1 MASRSDSV
9 TSVVISGNDY
19 DFTASSSA
27 PVFDGYFKVYGKYE
41 DKVETEELPS
51 LTEGES
57 LKKKDVVKE
66 QHFTKA
72 PNRYNEGKVVKLM
85 QENGIGRPSTYAPT
99 ITTLLERDYVE
110 NQKGSLVPT
119 EQGELTADRLEE
131 YFPKYMDVSYTASM
145 EDSLDAIADGK
156 TDKEKLLSDFWSE
169 FQKLYASADQKME
182 KVAPKEVGRNCPKC
196 GKPLVLRHG
205 KYGDFVGCSN
215 YPECD
220 YIEKSKPDVIEGRVC
235 PKCGHALV
243 KRMGR
248 KGPFIGCSDY
258 PKCHYMESMDG
269 KELTVEKKPL
279 VIPADAPL
287 CPVCHTGHLIERKS
301 RWGKTFIG
309 CSNYPKCHYIQKE
322 PTAKDGKKDDTD
334 GK

>member
-1 MASRSDSV
+1 
-9 TSVVISGNDY
+9 
-19 DFTASSSA
+19 
-27 PVFDGYFKVYGKYE
+27 
-41 DKVETEELPS
+41 
-51 LTEGES
+51 
-57 LKKKDVVKE
+57 
-66 QHFTKA
+66 
-72 PNRYNEGKVVKLM
+72 
-85 QENGIGRPSTYAPT
+85 
-99 ITTLLERDYVE
+99 
-110 NQKGSLVPT
+110 
-119 EQGELTADRLEE
+119 
-131 YFPKYMDVSYTASM
+131 MDVSYTASM